1 MWYVFLYL
9 LGKLQGM
16 KNDSNKQ
23 AEKFPVREGQE
34 NSSILHDKKSPVKN
48 TYPQPEE
55 KDKQSD
61 NQPEF
66 TEEQPNRPSPNSP
79 R

>member
-1 MWYVFLYL
+1 
-9 LGKLQGM
+9 M

-34 NSSILHDKKSPVKN
+34 NSSVLHDKKPRAKN

-66 TEEQPNRPSPNSP
+66 TAEQPNRPGPNSP
-79 R
+79 Q